1 MYRGEQITVERVAEE
16 IDDAIKLCEVVSGG
30 KVTYVR
36 LRWWRIGG
44 CDESWDVSLSTVAS
58 SYIDAGEIIVSGM
71 LRPDDFVESQGLAAR
86 LIEKLKGWSPP
97 EPRLLRRNK
106 ESKGND

>member
-44 CDESWDVSLSTVAS
+44 CDESWDVSVSPIAS
-58 SYIDAGEIIVSGM
+58 SYIDGGEIIISSVLS
-71 LRPDDFVESQGLAAR
+71 PDDFVDSKGLAAR

-97 EPRLLRRNK
+97 EPRLLKRNK
-106 ESKGND
+106 ERKDNG